1 MELKSLAFNFLFLTG
16 PALSEELTDA
26 ISFAQ
31 MRGSQTRMTTSHQTI
46 STDSLQPEGRTFPPS
61 PEIIKRAHLNAAQFN
76 VMYQRSLREP
86 EAFWLEQAATLD
98 WFKKPTVAGKYT
110 WNSDARKI
118 QHTWFEDGQLNLSV
132 NCLDRHLKS
141 KIRDKIAIVW
151 QGEPEEEVKQLTYAE
166 LHHEVCKFA
175 NGLKSLGVKKGDRVA
190 IYMPMVPEAAVAMLA
205 CTRVGAIHSIV
216 FGGFSADSLSD
227 RINDSTCKLLI
238 TANVS
243 RRGGKSI
250 PLKAIADEALKKT
263 ASIEKVVVVKR
274 NEEPCSIVAGRDIWY
289 HDLMAKAKAGCP
301 AEPMNAE
308 DFLFILYTS
317 GSTGKPKGV
326 VHSTAGYLLWCALTH
341 KYVFDIHDDDV
352 YFCTADIGWVT
363 GHSYVVYGPL
373 CNGGTTLM
381 FEGIPTW
388 PDAGRFWRIVE
399 KFKVTSFYTAPTAI
413 RSLIRLGDEWPGK
426 HDLSSLRV
434 LGTVGEPINPEA
446 WLWYHRVIGRGRCP
460 IVDTWWQ
467 TETGGHLITPLPGV
481 NTLKPGSAG
490 RAFFGVEPVVLRDD
504 GTECAPNEG
513 GKLCI
518 KKPWPGIMRTTWGDH
533 DRFVNT
539 YFSTFKNMY
548 FTGDGCRVDVDGD
561 YWLLGRVDDVVNV
574 SGHRIGTAEV
584 ESALVSHPKVAEAA
598 VAPMPHDIKGQALYA
613 FVTLKD
619 GVFESEELKK
629 ELAAHV
635 RKEIGAIAVPDKIQF
650 APGLPK
656 TRSGK
661 IMRRILRKIAESQ
674 TDQIGDTTTLAD
686 PGVVEAL
693 VKGKQ

>member
-1 MELKSLAFNFLFLTG
+1 MSRN
-16 PALSEELTDA
+16 PN
-26 ISFAQ
+26 I
-31 MRGSQTRMTTSHQTI
+31 MTTQNKTI
-46 STDSLQPEGRTFPPS
+46 STESLSHESRTFPPS
-61 PEIIKRAHLNAAQFN
+61 PEVVKRALLNAEQFDA
-76 VMYQRSLREP
+76 MYQRSLREP
-86 EAFWLEQAATLD
+86 EKFWLEQARTLE
-98 WFKKPTVAGKYT
+98 WIKPPTVARKFIWDT
-110 WNSDARKI
+110 DARKI
-118 QHTWFEDGQLNLSV
+118 QHTFFEDGELNLTV
-132 NCLDRHLKS
+132 NCLDRHLKT
-141 KIRDKIAIVW
+141 RGNQTAIIW
-151 QGEPEEEVKQLTYAE
+151 QGEPEEDVRRITYAE
-166 LHHEVCKFA
+166 LHTEVCKFA
-175 NGLKSLGVKKGDRVA
+175 NVLKSLGINKGDRVA
-190 IYMPMVPEAAVAMLA
+190 IYMPMIPEAAVAMLGCA
-205 CTRVGAIHSIV
+205 RIGAIHSVV

-227 RINDSTCKLLI
+227 RINDSSCKILI

-243 RRGGKSI
+243 LRSGKII

-263 ASIEKVVVVKR
+263 PSIEKVVVVNR
-274 NEEPCSIVAGRDIWY
+274 NLSRRSEAKVDDEPCDLTAGRDVWY
-289 HDLMAKAKAGCP
+289 HDLMAGGCVASSPGIDAAGAPQPHCP
-301 AEPMNAE
+301 AEKMNAE
-308 DFLFILYTS
+308 DLLFILYTS

-326 VHSTAGYLLWCALTH
+326 VHSTAGYLLWSALTH
-341 KYVFDIHDDDV
+341 KYVFDIHDGDV

-381 FEGIPTW
+381 FEGVPTY
-388 PDAGRFWRIVE
+388 PDAGRLWRIVE
-399 KFKVTSFYTAPTAI
+399 KFMVNSFYTAPTAI
-413 RSLIRLGDEWPGK
+413 RALIRLGDEWPAK

-446 WLWYHRVIGRGRCP
+446 WMWYHNIIGKGRCP
-460 IVDTWWQ
+460 ISDTWWQ

-481 NTLKPGSAG
+481 NTLKPGSANKP
-490 RAFFGVEPVVLRDD
+490 FFGIEPVVLRDD
-504 GTECAPNEG
+504 GTECKPNEG

-518 KKPWPGIMRTTWGDH
+518 KTPWPGIMRTTWGDH
-533 DRFVNT
+533 DRFINT
-539 YFSTFKNMY
+539 YFATFKNMY
-548 FTGDGCRVDVDGD
+548 FTGDGCRVDADGD

-619 GVFESEELKK
+619 GFAESEELKK
-629 ELAAHV
+629 ELANHV

-661 IMRRILRKIAESQ
+661 IMRRILRKIAENQ
-674 TDQIGDTTTLAD
+674 TDQIGDVSTLAE
-686 PGVVEAL
+686 PAVVEAL